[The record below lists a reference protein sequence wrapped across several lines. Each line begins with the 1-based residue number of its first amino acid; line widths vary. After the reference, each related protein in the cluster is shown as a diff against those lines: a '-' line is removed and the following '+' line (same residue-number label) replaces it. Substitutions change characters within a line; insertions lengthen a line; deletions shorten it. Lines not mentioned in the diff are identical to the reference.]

1 MRKKIKLMNSLLLT
15 FLLTFFLCGCDH
27 TSGSSE
33 TRKIVIAYQY
43 GTAYTPLIIMQ
54 KQQLIEKYYPNVEI
68 EWQVLNSGSAITEG
82 LASGSI
88 DVAALGVPPAII
100 GITQGAPY
108 KIYSNISSQP
118 HALTTNDP
126 NIKSLADITPE
137 DKIAA
142 VNIGSFQHI
151 MLAMLAEKELGDAH
165 ALDNNIVAMSHPDGM
180 QALLSHSVSCHQT
193 SSPYSILELQEEDI
207 YLVSDMTEVYPI
219 NSPFIVSVASEKV
232 YEDTELYEA
241 LLKATNE
248 AIDFVNENKEE
259 TAALVCEDLGLTEK
273 ETLEYL
279 NTDGSSFNSEL
290 HGLMDIVD
298 FMGRAEFIKNT
309 PSDISEIAY
318 DNEK

>member
-1 MRKKIKLMNSLLLT
+1 MRKKLKLITALCLT
-15 FLLTFFLCGCDH
+15 FLLTVSLWGCGSP
-27 TSGSSE
+27 SGSSE

-43 GTAYTPLIIMQ
+43 GAAYTPFIIMQ
-54 KQQLIEKYYPNVEI
+54 KQQLIEKYAPNVEI

-82 LASGSI
+82 LAAGSI
-88 DVAALGVPPAII
+88 DIAALGVPPAIT

-108 KIYSNISSQP
+108 KIYTNISSQP

-126 NIKSLADITPE
+126 NIKSLADITSE

-142 VNIGSFQHI
+142 VNIGSTQHI

-165 ALDNNIVAMSHPDGM
+165 ALDQNIVAMSNPDGM
-180 QALLSHSVSCHQT
+180 QALLSGAVSCHQT
-193 SSPYSILELQEEDI
+193 SSPYSILELEEEGI
-207 YLVSDMTEVYPI
+207 YLVSDMTAVYPF
-219 NSPFIVSVASEKV
+219 NSPFIVGVASQEV

-241 LLKATNE
+241 ILKATNE

-259 TAALVCEDLGLTEK
+259 TAALVCEDLGLTKE

-279 NTDGSSFNSEL
+279 NAEGSDFSSQL

-318 DNEK
+318 ENEE